1 MIETSLVGK
10 NDSADLIDL
19 SNLDVAPETVGRKGK
34 KRNGTAQPSPE
45 PKESFDLTNGSI
57 ELSPPKRSRRAA
69 DNLVFDVNETV
80 ELEDVELN
88 NNGTRRSNRNRR
100 GRPAKAN
107 QPFTP
112 PAPKPKKIPKP
123 KGMTY
128 KQALKLITA
137 PIPPLPETPPIQ
149 IAPVRPNNPA
159 PLAIKSPACDV
170 DLTGD
175 IKLGPQ
181 HSSAPLFQKYVPK
194 NNEEEKV
201 ESDEDDMDPNIIKVS
216 VKYKEII
223 KPYKH
228 RLHQRYFDL
237 YKLISEQEDIPL
249 NNMYIYDIDRRID
262 HDDTPHTTQYRIS
275 KILLLRVM
283 ESKAGASCGYSQ
295 LVKKNHIEVKFQSDK
310 WKKAIALK
318 ISKYEDF
325 KTVINILCEQ
335 IPFKPDQVTLRF
347 DGDLVELK
355 QTPLDLDFEGG
366 EIMDCGI
373 KV

>member
-1 MIETSLVGK
+1 M
-10 NDSADLIDL
+10 IDL
-19 SNLDVAPETVGRKGK
+19 SHIVVTPEAVERKGR
-34 KRNGTAQPSPE
+34 KRNGTAEPSPE
-45 PKESFDLTNGSI
+45 AKESFDLTDGSI

-69 DNLVFDVNETV
+69 DKLVLEVTETV
-80 ELEDVELN
+80 DLESEDVELN
-88 NNGTRRSNRNRR
+88 NNGTRRSSRNRR
-100 GRPAKAN
+100 GRPPKAK

-112 PAPKPKKIPKP
+112 PAPKPKKTPKP
-123 KGMTY
+123 KKITY

-149 IAPVRPNNPA
+149 EATGRRNNRALLAINNP
-159 PLAIKSPACDV
+159 SFDV

-175 IKLGPQ
+175 INLGPQ
-181 HSSAPLFQKYVPK
+181 HSTVPLFQKHVPK
-194 NNEEEKV
+194 NNEDD
-201 ESDEDDMDPNIIKVS
+201 ESDDDEMDPNIIKVS
-216 VKYKEII
+216 VKYKGKI

-249 NNMYIYDIDRRID
+249 NNMYIYDGDRRID
-262 HDDTPHTTQYRIS
+262 HDDTPHTTEYRFS
-275 KILLLRVM
+275 KILLLRIM
-283 ESKAGASCGYSQ
+283 ESKAGASSGYSQ
-295 LVKKNHIEVKFQSDK
+295 LANKNHIEVKFQSDK